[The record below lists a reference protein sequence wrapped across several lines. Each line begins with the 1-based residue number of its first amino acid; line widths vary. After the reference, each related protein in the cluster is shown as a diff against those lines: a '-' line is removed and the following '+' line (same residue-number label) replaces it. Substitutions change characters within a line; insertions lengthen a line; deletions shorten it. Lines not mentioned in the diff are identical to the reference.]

1 MVAGEEAKDA
11 GIAHGTCPADTVGA
25 GDVEKR
31 FAEDVFW
38 WVTVGFGVAV
48 AGEGAAEVV
57 LPEAGL
63 VATEGAEPDGVA
75 EDDEAAGLGDA
86 HHFVAHFFPAGHV
99 FCGVG
104 TDGAVNRVGGKREV
118 AAVGVDGGVLV
129 GIDRDVGG
137 GTEGLAEVAGA

>member
-1 MVAGEEAKDA
+1 MVAGEQPEDV
-11 GIAHGTCPADTVGA
+11 GIWYGVCPADAIGA
-25 GDVEKR
+25 GDVEKG
-31 FAEDVFW
+31 FAENVFW
-38 WVTVGFGVAV
+38 WVAVGFGVTV

-63 VATEGAEPDGVA
+63 VAAEGAKPDGVA

-86 HHFVAHFFPAGHV
+86 HHFVAHLLPVGHV
-99 FCGVG
+99 FCSVG
-104 TDGAVNRVGGKREV
+104 ADGAVNGAGCKREV
-118 AAVGVDGGVLV
+118 SAVGVDGGVLV